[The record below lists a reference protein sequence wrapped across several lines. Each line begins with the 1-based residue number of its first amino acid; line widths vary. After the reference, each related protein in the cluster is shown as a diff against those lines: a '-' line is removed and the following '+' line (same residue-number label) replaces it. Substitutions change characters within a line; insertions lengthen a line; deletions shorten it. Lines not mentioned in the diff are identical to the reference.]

1 MSVEQ
6 ISTSGFLSQLDRM
19 NQHLQA
25 MGQGARGFNTTVNN
39 NLGLNVAQADYF
51 SGESAARALRADA
64 LSMSQNAQQAA
75 AAIGQ
80 DNAAAAAATHLSPVP
95 PESAGQTVGEF
106 KQLLTDAF
114 ENVNFL
120 QNKAGELSSR
130 FDVGDRSITLS
141 DVMIASQKSSLSFEA
156 TLQIRNRIVEAYQ
169 SIMQMQI

>member
-6 ISTSGFLSQLDRM
+6 ISTSGFFSQLDRM

-64 LSMSQNAQQAA
+64 LSMSQNAQQ
-75 AAIGQ
+75 
-80 DNAAAAAATHLSPVP
+80 DNAAAATHLSPVP

>member
-6 ISTSGFLSQLDRM
+6 ISTSGFFSQIDRM

-39 NLGLNVAQADYF
+39 NLGLNVAQSDYF

-80 DNAAAAAATHLSPVP
+80 DNAAAAAHLSPVP
-95 PESAGQTVGEF
+95 PENAGQTVGEF

-120 QNKAGELSSR
+120 QNKASELTSR

>member
-80 DNAAAAAATHLSPVP
+80 DNAAAATHLSPVP